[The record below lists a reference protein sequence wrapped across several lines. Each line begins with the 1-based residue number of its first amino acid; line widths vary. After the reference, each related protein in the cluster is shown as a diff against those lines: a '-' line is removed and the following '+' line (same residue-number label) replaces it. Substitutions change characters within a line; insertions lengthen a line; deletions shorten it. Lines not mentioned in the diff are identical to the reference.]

1 MTIPSTVSNIVTN
14 KRLQIGKLGKKG
26 AFLPLNDPKWN
37 FSEIIARKLSQTN
50 ETYI

>member
-1 MTIPSTVSNIVTN
+1 MTIPSTKSNIVTN

-26 AFLPLNDPKWN
+26 AILPLNGPKWY
-37 FSEIIARKLSQTN
+37 FLEIIAQKLSQTN